1 MSEGNVR
8 VRYAPS
14 PTGYPHVGNIRTALF
29 NWLFA
34 RHTGGKFIVR
44 IEDTDVTRKV
54 RGAVEA
60 ILDSLRWLG
69 IDWDEGPE
77 VGGDYAPYVQSE
89 RLDLYHKHVQKL
101 LEGGHAYKCY
111 CSAERLARMRAE
123 MAERKE
129 SIRTY
134 DRRCRDLTQEE
145 RDKLEA
151 QDITP
156 VVRFKTPLEGTTS
169 FNDLIKG
176 DVTFD
181 NCTLD
186 DFILLKSDGYPTYHL
201 ANIVDDHLMQ
211 ISHVLR
217 ADEWL
222 SSTPRHILLY
232 QALRYEPP
240 EFAHLPMIL
249 GPDRAKLSKRHGAT
263 SIIEYR
269 DRGYL
274 PEAMVNFLALLGWAL
289 DDKTEIFSK
298 EELVQYFSIER
309 ISKTSAIFNKD
320 KLDWINGFYIRKD
333 AVIEA
338 PTAQASA
345 TALVPRVSSNFVER
359 LLESLDRDL
368 PTEVQRPISKEYVQ
382 QIAPLIYERLKK
394 FGEAAELCKF
404 FFKPAPQIISP
415 TGIPSED
422 KFGPPTVIEEKMD
435 YDTNLLLG
443 ENLTREAAVAALEAA
458 LQRLTDLAA
467 DWDGAGRDAE
477 KLAED
482 AQSLEEVLRPLAAEL
497 GLKTGDFFGLL
508 RVAVTGRTAAPPLFQ
523 TMAVLG
529 REGCLRRVEAA
540 LGKLGLV

>member
-8 VRYAPS
+8 VRFAPS

-34 RHTGGKFIVR
+34 RHCGGSFIVR

-54 RGAVEA
+54 RGALEA

-111 CSAERLARMRAE
+111 CSSERLARMRAE

-129 SIRTY
+129 SMRSY
-134 DRRCRDLTQEE
+134 DRRCRNLSQEE

-309 ISKTSAIFNKD
+309 ISKTAAIFNKD
-320 KLDWINGFYIRKD
+320 KLDWMNGVYIRNMSI
-333 AVIEA
+333 AEL
-338 PTAQASA
+338 TEQ
-345 TALVPRVSSNFVER
+345 
-359 LLESLDRDL
+359 LLPFLERDL
-368 PTEVQRPISKEYVQ
+368 PTEVKRPISAEYVQ
-382 QIAPLIYERLKK
+382 QIALLIQERLTTL
-394 FGEAAELCKF
+394 GEAAELFKF
-404 FFKPAPQIISP
+404 FFMEPVPQTTLPTGISSEEKVEISDVSSKPATQIISP
-415 TGIPSED
+415 TGIPSEE
-422 KFGPPTVIEEKMD
+422 KIGTPTVIEEKLV
-435 YDTNLLLG
+435 YDAKLLLVKK
-443 ENLTREAAVAALEAA
+443 LTKGAAMAGLEAA
-458 LQRLTDLAA
+458 LRRLQEVPF
-467 DWDGAGRDAE
+467 DAS
-477 KLAED
+477 
-482 AQSLEEVLRPLAAEL
+482 SLELALRPLAAEL
-497 GLKTGDFFGLL
+497 GLKTGEFFGLL

-529 REGCLRRVEAA
+529 REGCLKRIEGA
-540 LGKLGLV
+540 LGNLGLV